1 MRYGY
6 KKTPVVSA
14 FRGTGVLSYD
24 GRVWKN
30 STDLIL

>member
-1 MRYGY
+1 MRHDY
-6 KKTPVVSA
+6 KKTPVASR

-24 GRVWKN
+24 GRVWEN

>member
-1 MRYGY
+1 MRHDY
-6 KKTPVVSA
+6 KKTPVAFA

-24 GRVWKN
+24 GKVWEN

>member
-1 MRYGY
+1 MRHGY

-24 GRVWKN
+24 GRVREN